1 MVTLGDAILAINPDA
16 VFEYE
21 DIDRI
26 LWQRKT
32 KPISKEEILSKY
44 KELKDLEKE
53 RIAFEAANKKGF
65 FGKIIS
71 ILDKKK
77 IYLYTYRQ
85 GLATFSVLISLIFV
99 LTENF
104 HKVRYT
110 ILTDPYGTEFVYDR
124 FTGKIK
130 KKINYWLRHNLL
142 LLRED
147 YEYFR

>member
-21 DIDRI
+21 DIDTI
-26 LWQRKT
+26 SWQKRT
-32 KPISKEEILSKY
+32 KPINKEEILSKY

-53 RIAFEAANKKGF
+53 RIALEKANRKGF
-65 FGKIIS
+65 LGKVIAFLDNNKIIF
-71 ILDKKK
+71 
-77 IYLYTYRQ
+77 YNYRQ
-85 GLATFSVLISLIFV
+85 PLATFSIVISLVFV

-130 KKINYWLRHNLL
+130 KKINY
-142 LLRED
+142 
-147 YEYFR
+147 

>member
-21 DIDRI
+21 DIDTI
-26 LWQRKT
+26 SWQRRT
-32 KPISKEEILSKY
+32 KPINKEEILTKY
-44 KELKDLEKE
+44 KELKNLEKE
-53 RIAFEAANKKGF
+53 RIALEEANRKGF
-65 FGKIIS
+65 LGKVIAFLDNNKIIF
-71 ILDKKK
+71 
-77 IYLYTYRQ
+77 YNYRQ
-85 GLATFSVLISLIFV
+85 PLATFSILISLTFV

-130 KKINYWLRHNLL
+130 KKINY
-142 LLRED
+142 
-147 YEYFR
+147 

>member
-26 LWQRKT
+26 HWIKKT
-32 KPISKEEILSKY
+32 KPISKEDILSKY

-53 RIAFEAANKKGF
+53 KIALEEANRKGF

-71 ILDKKK
+71 FLDNNK

-85 GLATFSVLISLIFV
+85 GLATFSIVISLVFV

-130 KKINYWLRHNLL
+130 KKINY
-142 LLRED
+142 
-147 YEYFR
+147 

>member
-21 DIDRI
+21 DIDTI
-26 LWQRKT
+26 SWQKRT
-32 KPISKEEILSKY
+32 KPINKEEILSKY

-53 RIAFEAANKKGF
+53 RIALEKANRKGF
-65 FGKIIS
+65 LGKVIAFLDDNKIIV
-71 ILDKKK
+71 
-77 IYLYTYRQ
+77 YNYRQ
-85 GLATFSVLISLIFV
+85 PLATFSIVISLVFV

-130 KKINYWLRHNLL
+130 KKINY
-142 LLRED
+142 
-147 YEYFR
+147 

>member
-21 DIDRI
+21 DIDTI
-26 LWQRKT
+26 SWQRRT
-32 KPISKEEILSKY
+32 KPINKEEILSKY

-53 RIAFEAANKKGF
+53 RIALEIANRKGF
-65 FGKIIS
+65 LGKVIAFLDDNKIIV
-71 ILDKKK
+71 
-77 IYLYTYRQ
+77 YNYRQ
-85 GLATFSVLISLIFV
+85 PLATFSIIISLVFV

-130 KKINYWLRHNLL
+130 KKINY
-142 LLRED
+142 
-147 YEYFR
+147 

>member
-21 DIDRI
+21 DIDTI
-26 LWQRKT
+26 SWQRRT
-32 KPISKEEILSKY
+32 KPINKDEILSKY

-53 RIAFEAANKKGF
+53 RIALEKANRKGF
-65 FGKIIS
+65 LGKVIAFLDDNKIIV
-71 ILDKKK
+71 
-77 IYLYTYRQ
+77 YNYRQ
-85 GLATFSVLISLIFV
+85 PLATFSIIISLVFV

-130 KKINYWLRHNLL
+130 KKINY
-142 LLRED
+142 
-147 YEYFR
+147 

>member
-21 DIDRI
+21 DINQI
-26 LWQRKT
+26 SWQMKT

-44 KELKDLEKE
+44 KELKDLERE
-53 RIAFEAANKKGF
+53 RIAEEKANRKGF
-65 FGKIIS
+65 FGKIIFFLYS
-71 ILDKKK
+71 KK

-85 GLATFSVLISLIFV
+85 AIATFSILISLVFV

-130 KKINYWLRHNLL
+130 KKIN
-142 LLRED
+142 
-147 YEYFR
+147 

>member
-21 DIDRI
+21 DIDTI
-26 LWQRKT
+26 SWQRKT
-32 KPISKEEILSKY
+32 KPINKEEILSKY

-53 RIAFEAANKKGF
+53 RIALEKANRKGF
-65 FGKIIS
+65 LGKVIAFLDDNKIIV
-71 ILDKKK
+71 
-77 IYLYTYRQ
+77 YNYRQ
-85 GLATFSVLISLIFV
+85 PLATFSIIISLTFV

-142 LLRED
+142 L
-147 YEYFR
+147 

>member
-1 MVTLGDAILAINPDA
+1 MAK
-16 VFEYE
+16 
-21 DIDRI
+21 
-26 LWQRKT
+26 KT
-32 KPISKEEILSKY
+32 KPINKEEILSKY

-53 RIAFEAANKKGF
+53 KIALEKANRKGF

-71 ILDKKK
+71 FLDNNK
-77 IYLYTYRQ
+77 IYLYKYRQ
-85 GLATFSVLISLIFV
+85 GLATFSIIISLVFV

-130 KKINYWLRHNLL
+130 KKSITN
-142 LLRED
+142 
-147 YEYFR
+147 